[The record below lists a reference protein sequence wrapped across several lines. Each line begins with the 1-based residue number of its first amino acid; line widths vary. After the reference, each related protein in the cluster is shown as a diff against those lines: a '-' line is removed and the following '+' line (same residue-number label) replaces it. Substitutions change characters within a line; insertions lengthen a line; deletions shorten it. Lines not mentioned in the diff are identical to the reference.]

1 MIGRQTQVVDCRRGM
16 GLGRG
21 GGLAQRGTLSEAERP
36 DIIAIGMSPGRRHI
50 TKPVCEITYGLRQE
64 GLQVSVLVLNAGSGI
79 PVSNVTNIGTGSFGI
94 SKEEIDQIESHKL
107 AIIHLGNIGAHVV
120 AKAKEILRWV
130 NVPAIVACQNPLD
143 YEDFAKEGVNTRVV
157 KPISVES
164 RGTIIGIVNGIPRGE
179 SVKQDVL
186 NKLITIAQNEL
197 RSVAS

>member
-36 DIIAIGMSPGRRHI
+36 DVIAIGMSPGHRHI

-79 PVSNVTNIGTGSFGI
+79 PQSNVTNIGTGSFGI

-107 AIIHLGNIGAHVV
+107 AIIHLGNIEAHVV

-130 NVPAIVACQNPLD
+130 HIPAIVACQNPLD

-179 SVKQDVL
+179 SVKQNVL

-197 RSVAS
+197 RSVT